1 MHKTLLITGA
11 SSGIGAAC
19 VKQAAQLSLN
29 IIATARNQSKLQQL
43 ANDNKNVQI
52 IIADIATQAGRSH
65 IAQSIKQ
72 PIDFLLHNAAILDK
86 PQPIHELTLD
96 DFRKN
101 ITTNV
106 EPIIFLTQKLLPNLK
121 AALDSPRILSMSSGA
136 AKQAIAGLGNYCIA
150 KAAALMAN
158 QILKVECE
166 KQCGKKAILVNDYFP
181 GVVDTPMQ
189 KTLRSSSTE
198 IFPYSDEFKKMKS
211 DNELNS
217 PSDVAAHIMDIF
229 LNTDD
234 QQFYQTTWTFKPHTV
249 LDES

>member
-1 MHKTLLITGA
+1 MNKTLLITGA

-43 ANDNKNVQI
+43 ANDNKSVQI

-72 PIDFLLHNAAILDK
+72 PIDFLLHNAATLDK
-86 PQPIHELTLD
+86 PQPFNDLTLD

-101 ITTNV
+101 IATNV
-106 EPIIFLTQKLLPNLK
+106 EPIIFLTQKLIPNLK
-121 AALDSPRILSMSSGA
+121 AALNSPRILSMSSGV
-136 AKQAIAGLGNYCIA
+136 AKQAIAGLGNYCIS

-166 KQCGKKAILVNDYFP
+166 KQCGKKGILVNDYFP

-211 DNELNS
+211 DKQLNNPNCVAKHLLEVFTTS
-217 PSDVAAHIMDIF
+217 SDEEFSQSEWVFKAH
-229 LNTDD
+229 N
-234 QQFYQTTWTFKPHTV
+234 V
-249 LDES
+249 LDK